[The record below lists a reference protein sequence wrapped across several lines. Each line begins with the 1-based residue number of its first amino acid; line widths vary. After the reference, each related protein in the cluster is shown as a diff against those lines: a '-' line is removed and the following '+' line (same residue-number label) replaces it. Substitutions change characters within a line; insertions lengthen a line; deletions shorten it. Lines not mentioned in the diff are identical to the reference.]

1 MPTAATTSKYLAIYL
16 NDHLAG
22 STGGL
27 ELAKRA
33 AGEHKGS
40 ELGAFLAGLCDEI
53 AADRKELEAIM
64 HELGVT
70 ANPAKQAVAWAGEK
84 AGRLKPNGELRG
96 RSPLTP
102 LVELEA
108 LLLGI
113 TGKRSMW
120 TALLADDGVARSVG
134 RPRLERLVARAEQQR
149 DDVDRHRLEAARQAI
164 SV

>member
-1 MPTAATTSKYLAIYL
+1 MPTTATTSKYLAIYL

-27 ELAKRA
+27 ELVKRS
-33 AGEHKGS
+33 AGEHEGT
-40 ELGAFLAGLCDEI
+40 ELGTFLAALRDEI
-53 AADRKELEAIM
+53 AADRQELEAIM
-64 HELGVT
+64 GELGVT

-96 RSPLTP
+96 TSPLTP

-113 TGKRSMW
+113 TGKRSLW
-120 TALLADDGVARSVG
+120 SALAAVDEVG
-134 RPRLERLVARAEQQR
+134 RTLGRTRLQRLVARADQQR
-149 DDVDRHRLEAARQAI
+149 EDLERHRVQAARQAI